1 MIIGIT
7 PYLYFYNTTDP
18 YFFKME
24 NPTEKF
30 RKTCADGRIAMIQ
43 LFSD

>member
-7 PYLYFYNTTDP
+7 PYLYFYNTMVLE
-18 YFFKME
+18 FFKMV

-30 RKTCADGRIAMIQ
+30 AFLCADGRIAD
-43 LFSD
+43 S